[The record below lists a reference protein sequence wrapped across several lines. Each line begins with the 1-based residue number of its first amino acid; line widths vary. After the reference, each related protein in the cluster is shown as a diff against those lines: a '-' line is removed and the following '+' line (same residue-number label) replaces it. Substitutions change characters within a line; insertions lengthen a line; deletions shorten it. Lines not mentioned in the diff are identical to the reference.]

1 MPTIG
6 LCAVCP
12 HPTASVLDWLKGFAE
27 ERRLRLAQD
36 AKGNT
41 VIYKPGQ
48 AGGESAPTVILQV
61 GEHPCVC
68 ACVRAWYAVELATH
82 PLLRPNHGLGFD
94 PTTITYVSVVRQ
106 GHVDMVCEKNSSSPH
121 DFECDPIQLV
131 LDSGWLKAKDTTLG
145 ADNGI
150 GEYEARSG
158 REGHISC
165 TWVLCSEGKAAH
177 PHARV
182 H

>member
-1 MPTIG
+1 MARIDAR
-6 LCAVCP
+6 AVIS
-12 HPTASVLDWLKGFAE
+12 PTAQLADDVEVGPFA
-27 ERRLRLAQD
+27 
-36 AKGNT
+36 
-41 VIYKPGQ
+41 VIGDNV
-48 AGGESAPTVILQV
+48 VI
-61 GEHPCVC
+61 GPRCWIGPH
-68 ACVRAWYAVELATH
+68 AVVNG
-82 PLLRPNHGLGFD
+82 P
-94 PTTITYVSVVRQ
+94 
-106 GHVDMVCEKNSSSPH
+106 
-121 DFECDPIQLV
+121 
-131 LDSGWLKAKDTTLG
+131 TTLG